1 MLLLTRDRRRRVAR
15 ISKLWVDVRFGFSN
29 ITCKYK
35 NTAGWSGTRY
45 IYGAQGYRECF
56 QFMMSD
62 SSQEDTTEKNH
73 SNTGVTYRA
82 ITHIFGRRMIH
93 MLWKVRDLLG
103 TTN

>member
-1 MLLLTRDRRRRVAR
+1 MLLLTRDRRRHVAR

-45 IYGAQGYRECF
+45 IYGAQGYREYF

-62 SSQEDTTEKNH
+62 SSQEDTTEKTIQIQA
-73 SNTGVTYRA
+73 SLIVPLR
-82 ITHIFGRRMIH
+82 IFLEGA
-93 MLWKVRDLLG
+93 
-103 TTN
+103 